1 VSTSGVLSEAES
13 VSTRGRALLT
23 LTDVHAYIGRSH
35 ILNGVGFEVMA
46 GKVTTIV
53 GRNGVGKTSTLR
65 SILGLMRRTGV
76 IELDG
81 RDLAGLET
89 HQIARLGV
97 SYVPEDR
104 DVFHG
109 LTVAE
114 NLRLA
119 ERRGQMPN
127 YDLVFELFPELKARA
142 RQRAGTLSGGQQQML
157 SLGRALLNESLLLL
171 IDEPT
176 KGLAPRLVR
185 EVVDTLA
192 RVAASASILLVE
204 QSLAAARR
212 LSDTVIVLSEGRV
225 ITQGPAAEI
234 LADETSMRRY
244 LGVGT
249 TASPEESAP

>member
-1 VSTSGVLSEAES
+1 M
-13 VSTRGRALLT
+13 T

-35 ILNGVGFEVMA
+35 ILNGVSFDVTA
-46 GKVTTIV
+46 GQVTTIV

-65 SILGLMRRTGV
+65 SILGLMRRTGA
-76 IELDG
+76 IRLDG

-89 HQIARLGV
+89 HEIARLGV
-97 SYVPEDR
+97 GYVPEDR

-109 LTVAE
+109 LTIAE

-119 ERRGQMPN
+119 ERRGTAPD
-127 YDLVFELFPELKARA
+127 YDRVFELFPELKTRA
-142 RQRAGTLSGGQQQML
+142 GQRAGTLSGGQQQML
-157 SLGRALLNESLLLL
+157 SLGRALLNENRLLL

-192 RVAASASILLVE
+192 RVASSASILLVE

-212 LSDTVIVLSEGRV
+212 LSDTVVVLSEGRV
-225 ITQGPAAEI
+225 ATRGPAAEI
-234 LADETSMRRY
+234 LADEASMRRH
-244 LGVGT
+244 LGVG
-249 TASPEESAP
+249 ES